1 MPNPN
6 QILSTEQQAFND
18 CVVAIVNKQHVL
30 RGAWFPP
37 MNSPIKA
44 VAIIALD
51 ANGDIYTAAATDCE
65 VDSEV
70 RQWINTL
77 AIYMEGHAATLSDM
91 VKSPDNYAVQPTTG
105 DAL

>member
-1 MPNPN
+1 MTNPN
-6 QILSTEQQAFND
+6 QTPSTEQQAFNE
-18 CVVAIVNKQHVL
+18 CVIGIVNNQNVL
-30 RGAWFPP
+30 RSTWFPP
-37 MNSPIKA
+37 MSSPIKA
-44 VAIIALD
+44 VAITALD

-77 AIYMEGHAATLSDM
+77 AIYMETHAATLSDI